1 MYFIYTYMYIVDEC
15 VVGNYTVLVLVHISY
30 TRTCTLFIF
39 YMCMYMYGCNYVC
52 LYINTHAVHECVHEY
67 HTLVCGVYLHQV
79 SLETED
85 VSNLDTVI
93 SDLSKAVVSAPD
105 QPYPLYSLASSYHR
119 LAGINQSMQ
128 LIETARSK
136 FQDALKKFPKFAD
149 GLILYALVSLSPV
162 LCTVCRGFVHPVC
175 VCVCV

>member
-1 MYFIYTYMYIVDEC
+1 MF
-15 VVGNYTVLVLVHISY
+15 
-30 TRTCTLFIF
+30 
-39 YMCMYMYGCNYVC
+39 YVC
-52 LYINTHAVHECVHEY
+52 L
-67 HTLVCGVYLHQV
+67 LLQV

-93 SDLSKAVVSAPD
+93 SDLSKAVIAAPD

-128 LIETARSK
+128 LIETARIK

-149 GLILYALVSLSPV
+149 GLILYALVYYNQF
-162 LCTVCRGFVHPVC
+162 TVGNNRAFQIYPLRFPISC
-175 VCVCV
+175 VCSCTCMHTLMTEQGEGIPRWTRHNSNSTHCVNVTCNDEECCR